1 MTAAVNADMVPRS
14 PCREVRLPKV
24 EREEMRF
31 LNPAEVARLAD
42 LIDARYRALVLVA
55 AYGGLRI
62 GELAGL
68 RRRRVDLL
76 RARLMWPR
84 SWSRSGASCRWA
96 AQDPRRPAHR
106 HPAPVGGRGAGRA
119 PGPVGEAE
127 AWMFTADKGGSCGH
141 PTSGSRS
148 GCRPSGRPGWR
159 RCGPTTS
166 GCRWAS

>member
-62 GELAGL
+62 GELAGGL
-68 RRRRVDLL
+68 GVHRR
-76 RARLMWPR
+76 
-84 SWSRSGASCRWA
+84 
-96 AQDPRRPAHR
+96 Q
-106 HPAPVGGRGAGRA
+106 GRGPAAIQLPGQGLAAGIRA
-119 PGPVGEAE
+119 AGLAPLRPHDLWMPREQEWCFACSGPDDYRLEVKDG
-127 AWMFTADKGGSCGH
+127 
-141 PTSGSRS
+141 
-148 GCRPSGRPGWR
+148 
-159 RCGPTTS
+159 TTS
-166 GCRWAS
+166 GPEVG